1 MANKKITKKELK
13 ELNDLITV
21 IRNKQV
27 TLGGLELQKHRIL
40 HDTAVAQKDLGD
52 FQAKLQEKYGEV
64 TIDTTTGEIKS
75 N

>member
-13 ELNDLITV
+13 ELNDFLDV
-21 IRNKQV
+21 IKNKQI
-27 TLGGLELQKHRIL
+27 TLGGLELQKHQIL
-40 HDTAVAQKDLGD
+40 HDTAVAQKDLND
-52 FQAKLQEKYGEV
+52 YQVKLQKKYGEV